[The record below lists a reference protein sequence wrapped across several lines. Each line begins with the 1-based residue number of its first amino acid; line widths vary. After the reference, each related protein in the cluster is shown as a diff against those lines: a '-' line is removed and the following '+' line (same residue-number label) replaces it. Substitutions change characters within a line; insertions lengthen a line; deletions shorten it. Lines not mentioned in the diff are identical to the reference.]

1 MWTLNVNFKLLCVF
15 LKCMFF
21 LSSMCDESVPV
32 LLKVSLKF
40 SSPTALP
47 GEKTSLNLKASAG
60 SLCSVRAIDQ
70 SVLLLRPEAEFN
82 ADSVC

>member
-1 MWTLNVNFKLLCVF
+1 
-15 LKCMFF
+15 
-21 LSSMCDESVPV
+21 MCDESVPV
-32 LLKVSLKF
+32 LLQVSLKF

-47 GEKTSLNLKASAG
+47 GEKTSLKLKASPG

-82 ADSVC
+82 ADSVCSTRMYITTITSRSSLF